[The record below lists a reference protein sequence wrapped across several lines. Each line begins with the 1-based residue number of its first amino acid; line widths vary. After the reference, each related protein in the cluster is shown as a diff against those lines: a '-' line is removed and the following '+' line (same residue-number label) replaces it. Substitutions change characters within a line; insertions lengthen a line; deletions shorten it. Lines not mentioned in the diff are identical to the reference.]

1 MVGGPSRTKKRKLS
15 SASEE
20 NATTVNDINASS
32 AAIHSATDTGGVEV
46 AAPKEGPNNTV
57 AVAVAV
63 AAESKT
69 IMTTTKT
76 DPLKSKNDNNDEDE
90 EEEVSC

>member
-1 MVGGPSRTKKRKLS
+1 M
-15 SASEE
+15 
-20 NATTVNDINASS
+20 NDINASS
-32 AAIHSATDTGGVEV
+32 AAIHSATDTGGVEL

-57 AVAVAV
+57 AVAVA
-63 AAESKT
+63 AESKK

>member
-20 NATTVNDINASS
+20 NDNTANDITGIS
-32 AAIHSATDTGGVEV
+32 AAMNSATDTGGVEV

-57 AVAVAV
+57 AVA
-63 AAESKT
+63 AESKK